1 MKLVKL
7 LLLSTCISSLIAAI
21 LLLWNE
27 SEVSCGVVAC
37 KVMETMFIIVAV
49 VTSKEAASINCD
61 KLWVTTMMNC
71 MLKCATIMAFSMIM
85 IMLQMKC

>member
-27 SEVSCGVVAC
+27 SEVSCGVVTC
-37 KVMETMFIIVAV
+37 KVIETMFIIVAV
-49 VTSKEAASINCD
+49 ATSKEAASIKTD
-61 KLWVTTMMNC
+61 KL
-71 MLKCATIMAFSMIM
+71 
-85 IMLQMKC
+85 

>member
-27 SEVSCGVVAC
+27 SEVSCGYYTC
-37 KVMETMFIIVAV
+37 KVLETMFICVAV
-49 VTSKEAASINCD
+49 ATSKEAASIKTD
-61 KLWVTTMMNC
+61 KL
-71 MLKCATIMAFSMIM
+71 
-85 IMLQMKC
+85 

>member
-27 SEVSCGVVAC
+27 SEVSCGVITC
-37 KVMETMFIIVAV
+37 KVIETMFIIVAV
-49 VTSKEAASINCD
+49 ATSKEAASIKTD
-61 KLWVTTMMNC
+61 KL
-71 MLKCATIMAFSMIM
+71 
-85 IMLQMKC
+85 

>member
-27 SEVSCGVVAC
+27 SEVSCGYTTC

-49 VTSKEAASINCD
+49 ISSREIAHINCN
-61 KLWVTTMMNC
+61 KL
-71 MLKCATIMAFSMIM
+71 
-85 IMLQMKC
+85 

>member
-7 LLLSTCISSLIAAI
+7 LLISACISSLIAAI

-27 SEVSCGVVAC
+27 SEVNCGVITC

-49 VTSKEAASINCD
+49 ATSKEAASIKTN
-61 KLWVTTMMNC
+61 KL
-71 MLKCATIMAFSMIM
+71 
-85 IMLQMKC
+85 

>member
-27 SEVSCGVVAC
+27 SEVNCSHTIC

-61 KLWVTTMMNC
+61 KL
-71 MLKCATIMAFSMIM
+71 
-85 IMLQMKC
+85 

>member
-7 LLLSTCISSLIAAI
+7 LLLSTCISSLILAI

-27 SEVSCGVVAC
+27 SEVSCSIITC

-49 VTSKEAASINCD
+49 ISSREVAHINSN
-61 KLWVTTMMNC
+61 KL
-71 MLKCATIMAFSMIM
+71 
-85 IMLQMKC
+85 

>member
-1 MKLVKL
+1 MRLIKLSL
-7 LLLSTCISSLIAAI
+7 ISTCISSLIAAI

-49 VTSKEAASINCD
+49 TTAKEAASINCN
-61 KLWVTTMMNC
+61 KL
-71 MLKCATIMAFSMIM
+71 
-85 IMLQMKC
+85 

>member
-27 SEVSCGVVAC
+27 SEVSCGIVTC
-37 KVMETMFIIVAV
+37 KVLETMFICVAV
-49 VTSKEAASINCD
+49 ATSKEAASINCN
-61 KLWVTTMMNC
+61 KL
-71 MLKCATIMAFSMIM
+71 
-85 IMLQMKC
+85 

>member
-1 MKLVKL
+1 MKLIKL
-7 LLLSTCISSLIAAI
+7 SLISTCISSLILAI

-49 VTSKEAASINCD
+49 ATSKEAASIKTD
-61 KLWVTTMMNC
+61 KL
-71 MLKCATIMAFSMIM
+71 
-85 IMLQMKC
+85 

>member
-27 SEVSCGVVAC
+27 SEVSCGVVTC
-37 KVMETMFIIVAV
+37 KVIETMFIIVAV
-49 VTSKEAASINCD
+49 ATSKEAASIN
-61 KLWVTTMMNC
+61 
-71 MLKCATIMAFSMIM
+71 
-85 IMLQMKC
+85 

>member
-27 SEVSCGVVAC
+27 SEVNCGVITC
-37 KVMETMFIIVAV
+37 KVIETMFIIVAV
-49 VTSKEAASINCD
+49 ATSKEAASIKTD
-61 KLWVTTMMNC
+61 KL
-71 MLKCATIMAFSMIM
+71 
-85 IMLQMKC
+85 

>member
-27 SEVSCGVVAC
+27 SEVSCSVVTC
-37 KVMETMFIIVAV
+37 KVIETMFIIVAV
-49 VTSKEAASINCD
+49 ATSKEAASINSD
-61 KLWVTTMMNC
+61 KL
-71 MLKCATIMAFSMIM
+71 
-85 IMLQMKC
+85 

>member
-27 SEVSCGVVAC
+27 SEVSCGIVTC
-37 KVMETMFIIVAV
+37 KVLETMFIIVAV
-49 VTSKEAASINCD
+49 ATSKEAASINCD
-61 KLWVTTMMNC
+61 KL
-71 MLKCATIMAFSMIM
+71 
-85 IMLQMKC
+85 

>member
-27 SEVSCGVVAC
+27 SEVSCGVVTC
-37 KVMETMFIIVAV
+37 KVIETMFIIVAV
-49 VTSKEAASINCD
+49 ISSREAASINYD
-61 KLWVTTMMNC
+61 KL
-71 MLKCATIMAFSMIM
+71 
-85 IMLQMKC
+85 

>member
-27 SEVSCGVVAC
+27 SEVSCGYTIC

-49 VTSKEAASINCD
+49 ATSKEAASINSN
-61 KLWVTTMMNC
+61 KL
-71 MLKCATIMAFSMIM
+71 
-85 IMLQMKC
+85 

>member
-27 SEVSCGVVAC
+27 SEVSCSVVAC

-49 VTSKEAASINCD
+49 TTAKEAASINCD
-61 KLWVTTMMNC
+61 KL
-71 MLKCATIMAFSMIM
+71 
-85 IMLQMKC
+85 

>member
-7 LLLSTCISSLIAAI
+7 SLLSTCISSLILAI

-49 VTSKEAASINCD
+49 ISSREAASINCN
-61 KLWVTTMMNC
+61 KL
-71 MLKCATIMAFSMIM
+71 
-85 IMLQMKC
+85 

>member
-27 SEVSCGVVAC
+27 SEVSCGVVTC
-37 KVMETMFIIVAV
+37 KVIETMFICVAV
-49 VTSKEAASINCD
+49 ATSKEAASINYD
-61 KLWVTTMMNC
+61 KL
-71 MLKCATIMAFSMIM
+71 
-85 IMLQMKC
+85 

>member
-27 SEVSCGVVAC
+27 SEVTCSIATC
-37 KVMETMFIIVAV
+37 KVMETLFIIVAV
-49 VTSKEAASINCD
+49 KTAQYSASIKTN
-61 KLWVTTMMNC
+61 KL
-71 MLKCATIMAFSMIM
+71 
-85 IMLQMKC
+85 

>member
-7 LLLSTCISSLIAAI
+7 LLLSTCISSLILAI

-27 SEVSCGVVAC
+27 SKVSCGVVTC
-37 KVMETMFIIVAV
+37 KVIETMFIIVAV

-61 KLWVTTMMNC
+61 EL
-71 MLKCATIMAFSMIM
+71 
-85 IMLQMKC
+85 

>member
-27 SEVSCGVVAC
+27 SEVSCGYTIC

-61 KLWVTTMMNC
+61 KL
-71 MLKCATIMAFSMIM
+71 
-85 IMLQMKC
+85 

>member
-27 SEVSCGVVAC
+27 SEVSCGVVTC
-37 KVMETMFIIVAV
+37 KVIETMFIIVAV
-49 VTSKEAASINCD
+49 ATSKEAASINCD
-61 KLWVTTMMNC
+61 KL
-71 MLKCATIMAFSMIM
+71 
-85 IMLQMKC
+85 

>member
-27 SEVSCGVVAC
+27 SEVSCGYAVC
-37 KVMETMFIIVAV
+37 KVIETMFIIVAV
-49 VTSKEAASINCD
+49 ATSKEAASINCD
-61 KLWVTTMMNC
+61 KL
-71 MLKCATIMAFSMIM
+71 
-85 IMLQMKC
+85 

>member
-27 SEVSCGVVAC
+27 SEVSCGVVTC

-49 VTSKEAASINCD
+49 ATSKEAASIKCD
-61 KLWVTTMMNC
+61 KL
-71 MLKCATIMAFSMIM
+71 
-85 IMLQMKC
+85 

>member
-1 MKLVKL
+1 MKLVQL

-37 KVMETMFIIVAV
+37 KIMETMSIIVAV
-49 VTSKEAASINCD
+49 ATSKEAASINCD
-61 KLWVTTMMNC
+61 KL
-71 MLKCATIMAFSMIM
+71 
-85 IMLQMKC
+85 

>member
-1 MKLVKL
+1 MKLIKL
-7 LLLSTCISSLIAAI
+7 SLISACIASLIAAI

-49 VTSKEAASINCD
+49 ATSKEAASIKTD
-61 KLWVTTMMNC
+61 KL
-71 MLKCATIMAFSMIM
+71 
-85 IMLQMKC
+85 

>member
-7 LLLSTCISSLIAAI
+7 SLLSTCISSLIAAI

-27 SEVSCGVVAC
+27 SEVSCGIITC

-49 VTSKEAASINCD
+49 ATSKEAASIKTD
-61 KLWVTTMMNC
+61 KL
-71 MLKCATIMAFSMIM
+71 
-85 IMLQMKC
+85 